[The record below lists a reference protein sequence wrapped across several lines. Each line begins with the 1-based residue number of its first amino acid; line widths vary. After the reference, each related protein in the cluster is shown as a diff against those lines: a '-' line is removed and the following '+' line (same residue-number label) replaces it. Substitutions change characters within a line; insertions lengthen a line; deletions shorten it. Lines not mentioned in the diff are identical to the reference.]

1 MLRTRLRLARA
12 VKRGPLTRARWSRQA
27 GQLIAAAATDDV
39 ITVRKKL
46 TTGRRIALTPAQARS
61 LMLELAQ
68 HGRWEEVLQVLP
80 LASVPTK
87 TRRTLTKL
95 AMSSGRVDAVRA
107 LMPPTSSPGTTARR
121 LAVAYQNAG
130 QWAEAA
136 AAYREALKFAPG
148 SDELWRRFERMRR
161 KAPRWGF
168 YAPEGRPAW
177 SLDDHPDSAVTG
189 LVGPAEDGHLTGWL
203 PADAPRTDVVIK
215 LNGAPIA
222 TARASSRV
230 SLPDGRHYLEFT
242 RAIAAVRSYAGAGD
256 ELTVEWQGQTLP
268 VVGCGRAQRFS
279 TGVSRADDL
288 LKLIEDGYVLNK
300 YGKVQKSVKFDRQW
314 QSEIFDLYARL
325 KQDIADD
332 MNLDLFPFYG
342 TLLGAIREQGFI
354 GHDNDFDV
362 VYISEYST
370 PDEVR
375 SEFVR
380 LCQALIKRGYQLHFT
395 KTHVWVRLPGSRSNR
410 RKIDIFFS
418 WFTSGDQFQ
427 VSYGYHGPPVLKSP
441 EFFKFRSE
449 KLGDAEIAVPANS
462 EDILTQLF
470 GLNWRTP
477 DPGFSHLSDS
487 RIVDRN
493 YWLSPSELTVLHWA
507 QFYRDNAPAEPSP
520 FALEMTRRLG
530 EPGAVIELGCG
541 SGRDSI
547 YFASQGWRVWASDR
561 STEAIDRATH
571 AGAGKMADNP
581 HFSSVDAS
589 SPAQLQDFVKHV
601 LDATAESNQ
610 LVFYFRFFL
619 HAVDEQTEQTIFD
632 TLVNTIA
639 RPFRLCAEFRTAE
652 DRRLAKA
659 HGQHYRRYIDT
670 DEFVARLRG
679 RWGFELD
686 HFEKG
691 QGLSP
696 FGDEDPFLCRI
707 IARRPSARNE
717 S

>member
-1 MLRTRLRLARA
+1 MI
-12 VKRGPLTRARWSRQA
+12 KARWPRLTA
-27 GQLIAAAATDDV
+27 GQLIAAAAADDV
-39 ITVRKKL
+39 VTVRQQL
-46 TTGRRIALTPAQARS
+46 TAGRRITLAPAQAGT

-68 HGRWEEVLQVLP
+68 HGRWDEVFLLLP
-80 LASVPTK
+80 PANVPTK
-87 TRRTLTKL
+87 TQLRLTKL
-95 AMSSGRVDAVRA
+95 AMSSGRPDAVRV
-107 LMPPTSSPGTTARR
+107 LMPPRSSPGTAARR
-121 LAVAYQNAG
+121 LAVAFQNAG

-148 SDELWRRFERMRR
+148 SDQLWRRFERMRR

-168 YAPEGRPAW
+168 YAPEGQPAW
-177 SLDDHPDSAVTG
+177 NLDDYPDAAITG

-215 LNGAPIA
+215 LNGASIA

-230 SLPDGRHYLEFT
+230 RLPDGLDYLEFT

-256 ELTVEWQGQTLP
+256 VLTVEWEERTLP
-268 VVGCGRAQRFS
+268 FVGDGRAHKFS
-279 TGVSRADDL
+279 TGVSRAVDL

-314 QSEIFDLYARL
+314 QSEILDLFGHL
-325 KQDIADD
+325 KQNIADD

-342 TLLGAIREQGFI
+342 TLLGAVREQGFI
-354 GHDNDFDV
+354 GHDNDFDA

-395 KTHVWVRLPGSRSNR
+395 KTHVWVRLPGSTSNQ

-418 WFTSGDQFQ
+418 WFTPENQFQ
-427 VSYGYHGPPVLKSP
+427 VSYGYHGPTVRKSP
-441 EFFKFRSE
+441 EFFKFRYE
-449 KLGDAEIAVPANS
+449 KLSNAEIAVPANS
-462 EDILTQLF
+462 EEILTQLF
-470 GLNWRTP
+470 GPNWRTP

-493 YWLSPSELTVLHWA
+493 YWLGPSELTVLHWA

-520 FALEMTRRLG
+520 FALEMALRLG
-530 EPGAVIELGCG
+530 EPGAMIELGCG

-547 YFASQGWRVWASDR
+547 YFASQGWHVWASDR

-571 AGAGKMADNP
+571 AGDGKMADNP

-601 LDATAESNQ
+601 LEATTESNQ
-610 LVFYFRFFL
+610 LVIYLRFFL

-632 TLVNTIA
+632 TLVTTIE

-652 DRRLAKA
+652 DRRLSKA

-670 DEFVARLRG
+670 DEFVARLPR

-707 IARRPSARNE
+707 IARRPGARNE